1 MLHHSQAYLLAA
13 WWGNSPSPLLSQA
26 TTVLV
31 PVDNKVPQSTLN
43 PNVLISSCP
52 HATRHAAGASTT
64 MCRLH

>member
-31 PVDNKVPQSTLN
+31 PVDNKVPLRN
-43 PNVLISSCP
+43 
-52 HATRHAAGASTT
+52 
-64 MCRLH
+64 